1 MIVFYLPCNYTSVI
15 LSSFIPYLRQGLQ
28 QQNVWLSEYNNL
40 DPETSIAAVASWIFF
55 SKSKMIIFVR
65 DTVGTHIWVRLNR
78 PKTRSLK
85 RKAIVI
91 FQNVFQKIR
100 ELQQPSSA
108 HMINPEFFSPG
119 LLARKASFSYVTDKR
134 TS

>member
-1 MIVFYLPCNYTSVI
+1 MIML
-15 LSSFIPYLRQGLQ
+15 
-28 QQNVWLSEYNNL
+28 
-40 DPETSIAAVASWIFF
+40 
-55 SKSKMIIFVR
+55 VR

-78 PKTRSLK
+78 PKTHSLK

-91 FQNVFQKIR
+91 FQSVFQKIR
-100 ELQQPSSA
+100 ELQQPSST

-119 LLARKASFSYVTDKR
+119 LLARKASFSCVTDKR